1 MDESLAR
8 FIHMRAA
15 LAGGAPLT
23 PIAAPAAPLK
33 RGIAAACGAA
43 QGDPDC
49 SAEALLRTERL
60 IVQQEEIG
68 KRKRGG
74 QPKPL
79 VEKRRQFLAVW
90 VNESEMAQ
98 IKGNAELTALPVS
111 VFCRQVALGKIV
123 QTRPSEE
130 YTAAM
135 THFVHLCGNINAI
148 SKNLHQARH
157 KGFLSDAVTRRVE
170 KLCDLMEALDKG
182 VNVLRGLTH
191 SASISNSES

>member
-1 MDESLAR
+1 
-8 FIHMRAA
+8 MRAA

-33 RGIAAACGAA
+33 RGNRSRLRGCSSGSGSQRRGAA
-43 QGDPDC
+43 Q
-49 SAEALLRTERL
+49 TERRL
-60 IVQQEEIG
+60 IVQEEKIG

-98 IKGNAELTALPVS
+98 IKGNAEITALPVS

-157 KGFLSDAVTRRVE
+157 KGLLSDAVTRRVE